1 MIGVSPALA
10 QRAGHFP
17 ARGGAGLATVNCVA
31 AGGSIDVSRCGAVA
45 DGATDSLKAFRA
57 ANGSLSA
64 AGGGTL
70 VIPRGAY
77 VLGDTFRQSANVA
90 VKCAAGASI
99 KFTNPNSSG
108 DWSIEGSNT
117 VLDGCTIGLASKA
130 GVLVGRNNIE
140 NITISNNILSRALG
154 SSELVQ
160 LNRADI
166 RNVKVLDNRITG
178 GGFGVAADSA
188 LTGSGLVISGNRIS
202 GGSGDAIEINTTSGG
217 FSDTKILNNTV
228 EATIGTRLYAGLG
241 IGAAHALNISIIGN
255 RVTGSHLAG
264 IHLEDGTRNAEIANN
279 IVSGVGA
286 GKSGIEVQ
294 NSLNGNTT
302 QDIFIHDNTVTAGTP
317 NTGTGIFLITDK
329 SGAAKNVR
337 TVGNVVNDFWIGM
350 VLLGSE
356 DAYSNTINR
365 CETGIR
371 VQYSVATP
379 AIRNNVLNDTS
390 DTGVLL
396 DHGGVVGKIKFG
408 GSRPKDVLIARFGT
422 KGRIDSARR

>member
-1 MIGVSPALA
+1 MLGVSPALA
-10 QRAGHFP
+10 QRGDHPRGHAGP
-17 ARGGAGLATVNCVA
+17 VSCTVA
-31 AGGSIDVSRCGAVA
+31 QGSIDVSRCGAVA
-45 DGATDSLKAFRA
+45 DGRTDSVKAFQT
-57 ANGSLSA
+57 ANRTLSV

-70 VIPRGAY
+70 LVPRGAY
-77 VLGDTFRQSANVA
+77 VLGGTFRQSANVA

-99 KFTNPNSSG
+99 KFTTPNPTG

-117 VLDGCTIGLASKA
+117 VLDGCTLGLTAKA
-130 GVLVGRNNIE
+130 GVLVGRNDIE
-140 NITISNNILSRALG
+140 NITISNNTLSHDPS
-154 SSELVQ
+154 SSEVVQ
-160 LNRADI
+160 LNRANI
-166 RNVKVLDNRITG
+166 RNVKVLNNRITG
-178 GGFGVAADSA
+178 GGYGVAADRA

-202 GGSGDAIEINTTSGG
+202 GGKGDAIEINTISGK
-217 FSDTKILNNTV
+217 FSNTKILNNTV
-228 EATIGTRLYAGLG
+228 EATAGTQRYAGLG

-255 RVTGSHLAG
+255 KITGSHLAG

-302 QDIFIHDNTVTAGTP
+302 QDIFIHDNTITAGTP

-337 TVGNVVNDFWIGM
+337 TVGNVVNDFRIGM

-356 DAYSNTINR
+356 DAYSNTLNR

-379 AIRNNVLNDTS
+379 AIRNNVLNDAR

-396 DHGGVVGKIKFG
+396 DHGGTIGKIRFG
-408 GSRPKDVLIARFGT
+408 GSRPKDVMIARFGT
-422 KGRIDSARR
+422 KGRIDNTQR